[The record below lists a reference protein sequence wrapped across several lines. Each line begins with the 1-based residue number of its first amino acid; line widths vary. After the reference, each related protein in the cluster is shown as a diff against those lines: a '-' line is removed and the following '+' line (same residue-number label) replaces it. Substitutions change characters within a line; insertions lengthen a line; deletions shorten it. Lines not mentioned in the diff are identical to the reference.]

1 MLARTG
7 DSHPAL
13 AGPGATCRIQ
23 LDHSA
28 RQGYQG
34 PCRLLLEDAVSRITF
49 LVPMCIFTLLC
60 CLPAPEA
67 QSGPGTQAGTIQL
80 GWASREITPDRPVAL
95 SGQFHKRISTHVEA
109 PLWSTA
115 LAIETREGERSIDQA
130 ILISCDLVGIDD
142 TLMPRLRRSL
152 EGKLAG
158 FDTRKL
164 ILNATH
170 THTGPVTGE
179 KWYEVTEPGVMKP
192 GEYVDFLLKRLAEA
206 ATEAWEKRRPGS
218 INWGLGYAAAGFNRR
233 MVYADGHAAMY
244 GRNDTADFSHVEGY
258 EDSTVQTLFFRDADR
273 NLTGVAVNVPCPSQV
288 VEGENYI
295 SSDFWH
301 DLRAILR
308 QRLSRDLYVLAWTG
322 ASGDLSPH
330 PQIQKAAAA
339 RMRKLSG
346 DVTETRAI
354 AVRIADAVG
363 YAYGAVRNETF
374 ARLPFAHTVEV
385 LQLPTPQISSE
396 QYLAAKSVCDAIR
409 SKPRENWGREDF
421 ARLAWHQEVVDRYER
436 PAEHT
441 GYSTEMHALRL
452 GDVAIATNPFEL
464 FLDYG
469 IQIRTRSRALQT
481 FVIQLSCGEGGYLPT
496 ERAVAGGGYSAV
508 AESILVGPAG
518 GKILVDRTLQ
528 ALNAFWPGESP

>member
-1 MLARTG
+1 M
-7 DSHPAL
+7 S
-13 AGPGATCRIQ
+13 
-23 LDHSA
+23 
-28 RQGYQG
+28 
-34 PCRLLLEDAVSRITF
+34 
-49 LVPMCIFTLLC
+49 IFTLLSG
-60 CLPAPEA
+60 APGFEA
-67 QSGPGTQAGTIQL
+67 RSDSGTQPGTIHL

-115 LAIETREGERSIDQA
+115 LAIETREGERSLDQA
-130 ILISCDLVGIDD
+130 ILVSCDLVGIDD
-142 TLMPRLRRSL
+142 TITPRLRRSL
-152 EGKLAG
+152 EGRLVG

-192 GEYVDFLLKRLAEA
+192 AEYVDFLLRRLGEA

-218 INWGLGYAAAGFNRR
+218 VNWGLGYAVAGFNRR
-233 MVYADGHAAMY
+233 MVYADGRAEMY
-244 GRNDTADFSHVEGY
+244 GRNDTDDFRHVEGY
-258 EDSTVQTLFFRDADR
+258 EDSTIQTLFFRDANR
-273 NLTGVAVNVPCPSQV
+273 KLAGVAVNVPCPSQV
-288 VEGENYI
+288 VEGENYV

-308 QRLSRDLYVLAWTG
+308 ERFSGDLFVLAWTG

-339 RMRKLSG
+339 RMRKMSG
-346 DVTETRAI
+346 DVPETRAI
-354 AVRIADAVG
+354 AVRIADAVS
-363 YAYGAVRNETF
+363 YAYAAVRSETY
-374 ARLPFAHTVEV
+374 AQLPFAHTVRN
-385 LQLPTPQISSE
+385 LQLPTSRISKE
-396 QYLAAKSVCDAIR
+396 EYLAAKSACDAIR

-421 ARLAWHQEVVDRYER
+421 ARLAWHQEVTDRYEH
-436 PAEHT
+436 PEKHAS
-441 GYSTEMHALRL
+441 YSMELHALRL

-481 FVIQLSCGEGGYLPT
+481 FVIQLACGDGGYLPT

-508 AESILVGPAG
+508 AESALVGPAG
-518 GKILVDRTLQ
+518 GRILVDRTLEV
-528 ALNAFWPGESP
+528 LDAFWPAESR